1 MGVAEP
7 SEPSKQEGHKFSDAE
22 IDALAARLKEGK
34 YLDDAYREALF
45 RPTREALLAYAGKE
59 SRGAILASTMGVPL
73 QPVKRFGGEA
83 EWTNKLVFGDNLQA
97 LKRLLELKERGELR
111 NADGS
116 HGVRLCYIDPPFATK
131 REFRGKKGQ
140 LAYRDR
146 VAGAEFIEFL
156 RKRLVFIREL
166 LTDDGALYMH
176 LDTKKVHY
184 MKVLLD
190 EIFGAQ
196 NFRSE
201 IIWKRSHAHN
211 DTAQGVAQHGRIH
224 DTILFYSKS
233 EKWVWNPLYT
243 IYDEAYIESEYR
255 HIAPDGRRYKQ
266 TDLTA
271 AKPGGDTSF
280 LWHVKRPLLPEGEP
294 PAPWVAD
301 VEGEWEHPVEGW
313 QYHAVPPYDG
323 RYWGFSYENI
333 LAFHEQGLLH
343 HRKTGMPRL
352 MQFADE
358 MPGVS
363 LQDMWT
369 DIGPIGAKAEE
380 REDYPTQKPLAL
392 LERIIASSS
401 NPGDVCLDCFAG
413 SGTTLVAAEA
423 LDRRWIGI
431 DCGKFAVY
439 TAQRRLLA
447 REGKADDNPELQSF
461 ELCHAGLYDNTLLE
475 ELDFADFTSFA
486 LDLFGCRARPHE
498 ISGVPMSGTR
508 KGAPVHVFPFQETDL
523 VMGEEYIESLHE
535 RIGDKVS
542 GAVYIIVP
550 AANCDLF
557 RDIFEFGRCTYFVM
571 QVPYSVIEALHE
583 RSFQLVGQPAALTEV
598 NDAIDSYGFDF
609 MELPEAVVQY
619 GRDNGELVGQITEF
633 RRGGLDPD
641 DFAER
646 EDQGLGDL
654 ALVLVDPEYD
664 GDAFKVGHVAFGADL
679 AEREWTF
686 RVPVNGAK
694 HAFVILMDTHGN
706 ELRQLVALDEVS

>member
-1 MGVAEP
+1 M
-7 SEPSKQEGHKFSDAE
+7 SDETHQLTEAE
-22 IDALAARLKEGK
+22 INALAARLKAGK
-34 YLDDAYREALF
+34 YLDEAYREALF

-59 SRGAILASTMGVPL
+59 SRGKILASTMGVPL
-73 QPVKRFGGEA
+73 QPVKRFGGNGGD
-83 EWTNKLVFGDNLQA
+83 WTNKLVFGDNLQT
-97 LKRLLELKERGELR
+97 LRRLLELKEKRALR

-156 RKRLVFIREL
+156 RKRLIFIYEL

-184 MKVLLD
+184 MKLLLD
-190 EIFGAQ
+190 EVFGPQ

-233 EKWVWNPLYT
+233 DKWVWNPMYT
-243 IYDEAYIESEYR
+243 VYDEAYIASEYR
-255 HIAPDGRRYKQ
+255 HVAPDGRPYKQ

-280 LWHVKRPLLPEGEP
+280 LWHVKRLEVPASDP

-301 VEGEWEHPVEGW
+301 VDGEWENPVEGW
-313 QYHAVPPYDG
+313 EYRAVPPYDG
-323 RYWGFSYENI
+323 RYWGYSYENI
-333 LAFHEQGLLH
+333 VEFHEQGLLH

-363 LQDMWT
+363 LQDLWT
-369 DIGPIGAKAEE
+369 DIAPIGASADE
-380 REDYPTQKPLAL
+380 RDDYPTQKPLAL
-392 LERIIASSS
+392 IERIIASSS

-431 DCGKFAVY
+431 DCGKFAIY

-447 REGKADDNPELQSF
+447 REGKAVDNPELQPF
-461 ELCHAGLYDNTLLE
+461 ELYHAGHYDNALLE
-475 ELDFADFTSFA
+475 ELDFDEFTSFA
-486 LDLFGCRARPHE
+486 LDLFGCRAQPHA
-498 ISGVPMSGTR
+498 IGGVPMSGTR
-508 KGAPVHVFPFQETDL
+508 KGAPVHVFPFQEADM

-542 GAVYIIVP
+542 GPVYVIVP

-557 RDIFEFGRCTYFVM
+557 RDIFELERCKYFVM

-583 RSFQLVGQPAALTEV
+583 RAFELTGQPAALAEV

-609 MELPEAVVQY
+609 IELPDAVVRY
-619 GRDNGELVGQITEF
+619 EREAGHLVGQITEF

-641 DFAER
+641 DFAAR
-646 EDQGLGDL
+646 QDQGRGDL
-654 ALVLVDPEYD
+654 AIVLVDPEYD
-664 GDAFKVGHVAFGADL
+664 GEAFKVAHVAFGADL
-679 AEREWTF
+679 AKREWTF
-686 RVPVNGAK
+686 RVPLNGGEQAS
-694 HAFVILMDTHGN
+694 VILMDTHGN
-706 ELRQLVALDEVS
+706 ELRQLVDVNAVALAS